1 MGLGAGFDWLRA
13 VAREKG
19 RATAR
24 FPESGLDLAMA
35 DRRPSALHDLDG
47 GVRPAGLR
55 IGADLGVDGIV
66 FKGVEKCETLVVAR
80 VERAMRDVLGLGDPL
95 EISSSSRVR
104 LRFAERLR
112 V

>member
-1 MGLGAGFDWLRA
+1 LAAGLDWLRA

-19 RATAR
+19 RATAL

-35 DRRPSALHDLDG
+35 DRRPNALHDLG

-66 FKGVEKCETLVVAR
+66 LKGVEKCGTLGR
-80 VERAMRDVLGLGDPL
+80 VERAMRDVLRGLGDPL
-95 EISSSSRVR
+95 EISSSSRER
-104 LRFAERLR
+104 LRFADRLR